1 MRAHVIN
8 STRYIDPVDNTA
20 YIDPVEIWKRTT
32 KAAARKAT
40 APDVN
45 NIAVDEKDGGFYIFQ
60 VSGYNTDRG
69 LYCDLLNR
77 EGRVIA

>member
-8 STRYIDPVDNTA
+8 SDRYIDPVDNTA
-20 YIDPVEIWKRTT
+20 YIDPAEIWERTT

-45 NIAVDEKDGGFYIFQ
+45 YIAVDEKNGGFYIFQ
-60 VSGYNTDRG
+60 VSGYSIDRG
-69 LYCDLLNR
+69 LYCDLLDH
-77 EGRVIA
+77 EGRVIG